1 MLLNCEYPNLVEV
14 SIGFPDV
21 NPLPRKLR
29 VPEPTEL
36 ALDVEELA
44 HIPGS
49 KEERSRPRVTIVLK
63 KLKDHERTPL
73 FFFLCNHTHQSEWR
87 ICILSRAPSPGARLR
102 PDQVRPET
110 CRLHPPFS
118 AQQNINVLVTRNSV
132 PWSDRAVFF
141 NHWDLNRPRF

>member
-14 SIGFPDV
+14 SIRFPDV

-49 KEERSRPRVTIVLK
+49 KAERSRPRVTTVFE
-63 KLKDHERTPL
+63 KLKDHERIPLL
-73 FFFLCNHTHQSEWR
+73 FFF
-87 ICILSRAPSPGARLR
+87 
-102 PDQVRPET
+102 V
-110 CRLHPPFS
+110 
-118 AQQNINVLVTRNSV
+118 
-132 PWSDRAVFF
+132 
-141 NHWDLNRPRF
+141 